1 METDIPFLNASDL
14 GKAREHLFFRN
25 GKQCKNRP
33 QDKTNEVFCTIEM
46 RNGSRM
52 SFWMQR
58 TAAMEPLYAKL
69 IQDRKYNQHIRFV
82 ELESE
87 VYCTIEDGIY
97 ISQTRFCM
105 TKEEFAKFRETI
117 VPYDEVEMKYYG
129 NQ

>member
-1 METDIPFLNASDL
+1 METNIPFLNASDL
-14 GKAREHLFFRN
+14 GKAREHLFTRN
-25 GKQCKNRP
+25 GKQCKNCP
-33 QDKTNEVFCTIEM
+33 QDKTNEVFCYAEM
-46 RNGSRM
+46 MDGNKIH
-52 SFWMQR
+52 FWMQR

-97 ISQTRFCM
+97 ISKTRFYM

-117 VPYDEVEMKYYG
+117 IPYDEIEVRHYG

>member
-1 METDIPFLNASDL
+1 METNIPFLNASDL
-14 GKAREHLFFRN
+14 GKAREHLFARN
-25 GKQCKNRP
+25 GKQCKNCP
-33 QDKTNEVFCTIEM
+33 QDKTNEVFCHAEM
-46 RNGSRM
+46 MDGNKIY
-52 SFWMQR
+52 FWMQR

-69 IQDRKYNQHIRFV
+69 IQDRKHNQHIRFV

-97 ISQTRFCM
+97 ISKTRFYM

-117 VPYDEVEMKYYG
+117 IPYDEIEVRYYG